1 MRCHICLSSPGLA
14 ASAAASTVDAGL
26 ECIFKSPKPE
36 EAHSTEEEEE
46 ERRSGTRARTP
57 FFVFVESDDNGCG
70 NGVLAV
76 TMSTLKY
83 DTKY

>member
-26 ECIFKSPKPE
+26 DCIFKSPKPE

-46 ERRSGTRARTP
+46 EERSGTRTHTLFCFSSRATTIVERRSCSKRYSTVQPIAP
-57 FFVFVESDDNGCG
+57 FH
-70 NGVLAV
+70 
-76 TMSTLKY
+76 
-83 DTKY
+83 